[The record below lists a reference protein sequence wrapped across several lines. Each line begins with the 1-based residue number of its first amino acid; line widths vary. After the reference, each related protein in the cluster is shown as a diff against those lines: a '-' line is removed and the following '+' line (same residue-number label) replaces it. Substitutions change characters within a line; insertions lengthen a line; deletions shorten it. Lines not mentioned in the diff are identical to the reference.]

1 MQNALLATTPQR
13 DLLAQGVAGR
23 LAHQHWEQ
31 IAGHLRRT
39 LGPVH
44 AALFAEPN
52 PDPERAVIDWY
63 APPGLPDTPALALPD
78 ASPEARAAAE
88 SALGRL
94 TADIRA
100 EAARLAAAPGEGE
113 RFLGE
118 LLRLALEIPD
128 LACVRLIGAQPVLT
142 AWGHV
147 AAGPAP
153 VRELLIRLIPAPLA
167 PMAIRRTPPAPPP
180 GAPPRWPWLAA
191 ALALLLLLLLALWLL
206 WRDPFGWFATAT
218 PECRANLAEIAALQR
233 LEEAQAQE
241 GALRAELARIL
252 AEAGRRRIEC
262 PPPPAP
268 AAAPP
273 PPQQPAQ
280 APTAPPPPQS
290 TDVDRANREGA
301 QQGDVQII
309 LAWDDRND
317 LDLAVQCPDGQ
328 VISFRQRSACGGEL
342 DIDRNDGPPFTR
354 TPVENVTFRQPPAP
368 GRYRI
373 LVDFFGRNDGPASP
387 FRVTLRQA
395 GQPDRVIPGTA
406 REGGRDVVVGE
417 FTVPAR

>member
-1 MQNALLATTPQR
+1 MQNALLATTAQR

-39 LGPVH
+39 LGPAH

-63 APPGLPDTPALALPD
+63 APPGLPDAPALALTD
-78 ASPEARAAAE
+78 AAPEARAAAE
-88 SALGRL
+88 ATLGRL

-113 RFLGE
+113 RFLGA

-128 LACVRLIGAQPVLT
+128 LSAVRLIGAQPVLT

-147 AAGPAP
+147 ASGPAP
-153 VRELLIRLIPAPLA
+153 VRELLIRLIPAPVA
-167 PMAIRRTPPAPPP
+167 PMAIRRTPAAAPPAPR
-180 GAPPRWPWLAA
+180 AHWPWLAA

-206 WRDPFGWFATAT
+206 WRDPFGWFAGQA
-218 PECRANLAEIAALQR
+218 PECRANPAEIAALQR
-233 LEEAQAQE
+233 LAEAQQQE
-241 GALRAELARIL
+241 TALRAELARIL
-252 AEAGRRRIEC
+252 AEAGRRRLEC
-262 PPPPAP
+262 PAPPA
-268 AAAPP
+268 P

-280 APTAPPPPQS
+280 APAAPPPPPRNS
-290 TDVDRANREGA
+290 DVDRANREGA
-301 QQGDVQII
+301 QQGEVQII

-317 LDLAVQCPDGQ
+317 LDLAVQCPNGQ
-328 VISFRQRSACGGEL
+328 VISFRNRAACGGEL

-354 TPVENVTFRQPPAP
+354 TPVENINFRQSPAP
-368 GRYRI
+368 GRYRVI
-373 LVDFFGRNDGPASP
+373 VDYFSRNDGPQTP
-387 FRVTLRQA
+387 FRVTVREA
-395 GQPDRVIPGTA
+395 GQPDRVITGTA
-406 REGGRDVVVGE
+406 REGSRDVVVGE